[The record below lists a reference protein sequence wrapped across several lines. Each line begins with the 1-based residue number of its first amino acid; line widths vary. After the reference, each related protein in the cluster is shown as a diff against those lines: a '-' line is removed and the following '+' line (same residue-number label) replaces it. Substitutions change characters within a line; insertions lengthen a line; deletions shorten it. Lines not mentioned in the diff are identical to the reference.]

1 MTATFKTTIAFYTR
15 RSLEFRHIANRTDV
29 SAAAQNAATSL
40 LFSEAWVKVVDVTQ
54 LSAFA
59 SAAPSD
65 LVPTSLADLVE
76 QRNMHGRWSVS

>member
-1 MTATFKTTIAFYTR
+1 M
-15 RSLEFRHIANRTDV
+15 

-76 QRNMHGRWSVS
+76 QRNMHGPQMERELTQRDLLAAMAF